1 LRNVYVSLASDRAKQ
16 TMMVTRVLAYILDG
30 AGRGRSVVGAVGRRR
45 RGGLMA
51 GSGWCGRPRLGLPSG
66 GGVEFYKSVRR
77 SLMSI
82 QFRTRLGV
90 CTSDSSGRMVGRV
103 KFGERLTLA

>member
-1 LRNVYVSLASDRAKQ
+1 M
-16 TMMVTRVLAYILDG
+16 TMPVLAYILGEAGRDPSAAG
-30 AGRGRSVVGAVGRRR
+30 GVGWQRRGGVAAGRGR
-45 RGGLMA
+45 
-51 GSGWCGRPRLGLPSG
+51 CGRPRLGLPGG

-77 SLMSI
+77 SLMSV